1 MRWRL
6 LFLLLVAVA
15 PSFAQSAVPDPS
27 PTIELWARPLKSITT
42 AAAKPGEV
50 VTLELWREV
59 RDHDGVLLPKGA
71 RLFGL
76 LTLVQGRSADRE
88 ARLAIYVMRAEWK
101 GGSATLNAFLAG
113 PVCRPSQKS
122 GASLVGVDRAVVR
135 VTRGLF
141 AEPSSRYGHIRVE
154 GDSTFGAVYA
164 SRDGEITLSAEVLIP
179 LRHIPPSLLE
189 RAAR

>member
-6 LFLLLVAVA
+6 LFLLLVVVV
-15 PSFAQSAVPDPS
+15 PLFAQSAASGPS

-42 AAAKPGEV
+42 ATAKPGEV

-59 RDHDGVLLPKGA
+59 RDQGGVLIPKGA
-71 RLFGL
+71 RLFGV
-76 LTLVQGRSADRE
+76 LTLVEPRSGHHE

-141 AEPSSRYGHIRVE
+141 AQPSSRHGHIRVE
-154 GDSTFGAVYA
+154 GDSTFGVVYA
-164 SRDGEITLSAEVLIP
+164 SRDGEITLSADVLIP
-179 LRHIPPSLLE
+179 LRHIPAELLE